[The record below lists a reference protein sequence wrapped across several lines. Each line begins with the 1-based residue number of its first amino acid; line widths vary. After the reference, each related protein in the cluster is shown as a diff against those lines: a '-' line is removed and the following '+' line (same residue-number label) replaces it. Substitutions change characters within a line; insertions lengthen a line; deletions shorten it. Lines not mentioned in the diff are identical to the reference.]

1 MQKEK
6 LNTDL
11 QSYLSPELL
20 VKITL
25 NVPSEPESGKLC
37 TFTWELLI
45 LSSRGKQYLR
55 KWRIF
60 QNLVITVVIII
71 KFLELLYRLKVFA
84 VEKGCALE
92 TLYDS
97 SVGGPRNSYKL
108 P

>member
-1 MQKEK
+1 MY
-6 LNTDL
+6 N
-11 QSYLSPELL
+11 YPIY
-20 VKITL
+20 V
-25 NVPSEPESGKLC
+25 
-37 TFTWELLI
+37 WELLI

-55 KWRIF
+55 KWSLL
-60 QNLVITVVIII
+60 QNLIIAVVIII

-84 VEKGCALE
+84 VEKGCAME